1 LAAALASNGTVL
13 VIDDEEV
20 VREAVADA
28 LESAG
33 IHYRLAPDGETGVTL
48 FRRHA
53 KEIGLV
59 LLDLSMPGRSGEE
72 TFADLREVDGGVP
85 VLLSSGYSEE
95 EVRRRFEGQ
104 DLAGFL
110 QKPYRFPTLLAEV
123 KRCLRPR
130 A

>member
-1 LAAALASNGTVL
+1 MAAALASSGTVL

-33 IHYRLAPDGETGVTL
+33 IRYRLAARRRDGVAL

-59 LLDLSMPGRSGEE
+59 LLDLSMPGRQRRG
-72 TFADLREVDGGVP
+72 D
-85 VLLSSGYSEE
+85 
-95 EVRRRFEGQ
+95 VRRPAPGGRGCSRPPLLRLRRGGGAARFEGQ

-123 KRCLRPR
+123 TRCLRPR